1 MVVKVWI
8 RKINAL
14 RETPLAL
21 DDGVTTEPLE
31 IKYDKTE
38 DVQARNRITELKISM
53 PATSY

>member
-14 RETPLAL
+14 REIPLAL
-21 DDGVTTEPLE
+21 NDGVIEPLQ